1 MSSYQTVTLVTA
13 SPPPSCQS
21 SSLLSCVGTQFCWHT
36 TQHWPGI
43 SNINPLFDYLRGQL
57 GPGEVV
63 SLTPY
68 ITGRG
73 RLSNRQLAS
82 NKTSQAQR
90 IVITARSDVMVVL
103 MCDTRH
109 MVTMQCDQYRISDV
123 TLIPPTLF
131 MQSGADPAQE
141 AHSLSGDISSL

>member
-13 SPPPSCQS
+13 SPPPPVNHPRS
-21 SSLLSCVGTQFCWHT
+21 SRVWGPSSVGTLPSTGLAYQ
-36 TQHWPGI
+36 I
-43 SNINPLFDYLRGQL
+43 STLYLIIFGASWGPEKWCHSRRTLPRG
-57 GPGEVV
+57 GGK
-63 SLTPY
+63 
-68 ITGRG
+68 
-73 RLSNRQLAS
+73 LAS

-90 IVITARSDVMVVL
+90 IVITAMSDVMVVL

-109 MVTMQCDQYRISDV
+109 MVTMPCDQYRISDV
-123 TLIPPTLF
+123 PLIPPTIF